1 MSCNPVMCNPRP
13 MNDIAQEKVNVLS
26 LFPKIILE
34 NIAIYETPGF
44 WLKRPAS
51 KGERLCL
58 NDTVIDGTLN

>member
-1 MSCNPVMCNPRP
+1 